1 MVAATAAD
9 QARVAAVVS
18 LTDVVS
24 RRPLLGALVGVI
36 AALTLSAA
44 GVAAPPPV
52 DAEPQPGAS
61 LIPVPAGC
69 PVPDPAAVVFVGT
82 MTGKDDV
89 DQVVRF
95 RIDQLRAGSAGPWA
109 IDGLIDVRYGPDY
122 RFLVEGEQYLVGAG
136 FDPVYGALSSTVR
149 PPEPTFGGNAVV
161 GVDDSAVECPRLD
174 DPVRTL
180 NVDGT
185 GVDSG
190 VLSLLTEDRRLLL
203 ATVAVPTAIA
213 VAVLLALVVLKVFAV
228 LAMKGVFALGR
239 RAVTPVPDHR
249 ATRVR
254 AHRPVH
260 PPELAGSATTHDDDA
275 VADRVH

>member
-1 MVAATAAD
+1 MVSSSRSL
-9 QARVAAVVS
+9 AR
-18 LTDVVS
+18 
-24 RRPLLGALVGVI
+24 LGALVVVI
-36 AALTLSAA
+36 AVVALSAPA
-44 GVAAPPPV
+44 GAAPPPV
-52 DAEPQPGAS
+52 DAEPRPGAS

-69 PVPDPAAVVFVGT
+69 PVPEPAAVVFVGT

-89 DQVVRF
+89 DQVVRY
-95 RIDQLRAGSAGPWA
+95 RIDQPRAGSAGPWA
-109 IDGLIDVRYGPDY
+109 IDGLIDVRYGADY

-185 GVDSG
+185 SVDSG

-203 ATVAVPTAIA
+203 STVAVPVAIA
-213 VAVLLALVVLKVFAV
+213 FAIMLVLVVLKVFGV

-249 ATRVR
+249 AARVR
-254 AHRPVH
+254 THRHVSPRGTASETST
-260 PPELAGSATTHDDDA
+260 PATTDNGDV
-275 VADRVH
+275 VAEAERVR